1 METTI
6 MKKFFVLT
14 SILAAGLLLAVSCDK
29 NENPEF
35 SDSDAFVAFNKA
47 AYSFSEDAGTIKIP
61 VTLASVSGISTTI
74 SYAPVD
80 GTAKAGKDFELEDGT
95 GTLTFDADG
104 RTQYISIKIIEHKG
118 EYTKDLK
125 FQLSIKSSGDVSIGA
140 DNICTITIL
149 DNDHPL
155 AAILGTYVASGE
167 SYFNGE
173 IEWEMDLIKDPDD
186 PTVVWF
192 DKLCGGVSGF
202 YGNVTM
208 DSAGKYPEKITL
220 PIGQASTKNSTSTGD
235 GNIYLYGLSYEL
247 YFYREGSIVI
257 TVKDE
262 GKTLEF
268 EDGEDAL
275 GPSASAG
282 GTSSFYDLMFPGIIA
297 VKK

>member
-1 METTI
+1 
-6 MKKFFVLT
+6 MKKFFVLA
-14 SILAAGLLLAVSCDK
+14 SIFAAGLLMAVSCDK

-35 SDSDAFVAFNKA
+35 SDSDAFVAFNKS

-80 GTAKAGKDFELEDGT
+80 GTAKAGQDFELADGT
-95 GTLTFDADG
+95 GTLSFDADG
-104 RTQYISIKIIEHKG
+104 RTQYISINIIEHKG
-118 EYTKDLK
+118 VYTKDLK
-125 FQLSIKSSGDVSIGA
+125 FSLSIKSSGDVNIGA
-140 DNICTITIL
+140 DNTCTITIL

-155 AAILGTYVASGE
+155 ASILGTYIATGK

-173 IEWEMDLIKDPDD
+173 IEWEMELVKDDSD
-186 PTVVWF
+186 PTIVWF
-192 DKLCGGVSGF
+192 NKLCGGISGF

-208 DSAGKYPEKITL
+208 EDDLPALITL

-235 GNIYLYGLSYEL
+235 GNIYLYGLSYEN

-257 TVKDE
+257 TVKNG

-282 GTSSFYDLMFPGIIA
+282 GTSSFYDLVYPGVIA